1 MGHVVS
7 SDEAAAQHIPAAR
20 DASRFSHAS
29 LAHVRA
35 RTRSTDTGL
44 PHTSPR
50 VRAQADTGA
59 TAAYFAFLGGPW
71 CPPPRAQNRRKMR
84 PNDSARKVYLV
95 LGYGS
100 PHPRAHVRRTTPTL
114 AANVKKGIVLARP
127 RQEKTPPIGRDHG
140 PDDLVFACFR
150 HLGEGGTGYHVALRG
165 RKGRASTP
173 RRRAAT
179 ARSVPSG

>member
-1 MGHVVS
+1 
-7 SDEAAAQHIPAAR
+7 
-20 DASRFSHAS
+20 
-29 LAHVRA
+29 
-35 RTRSTDTGL
+35 
-44 PHTSPR
+44 
-50 VRAQADTGA
+50 
-59 TAAYFAFLGGPW
+59 
-71 CPPPRAQNRRKMR
+71 MR

-114 AANVKKGIVLARP
+114 AANVMKGIVLARP

-165 RKGRASTP
+165 RKGRANTP

-179 ARSVPSG
+179 ARSVPSGQGVSAAMPARVLAA

>member
-59 TAAYFAFLGGPW
+59 TAVYFRPSSVARGARLPGPKIDEK
-71 CPPPRAQNRRKMR
+71 CAPTI
-84 PNDSARKVYLV
+84 
-95 LGYGS
+95 
-100 PHPRAHVRRTTPTL
+100 PHA
-114 AANVKKGIVLARP
+114 KSI
-127 RQEKTPPIGRDHG
+127 
-140 PDDLVFACFR
+140 
-150 HLGEGGTGYHVALRG
+150 
-165 RKGRASTP
+165 
-173 RRRAAT
+173 
-179 ARSVPSG
+179 